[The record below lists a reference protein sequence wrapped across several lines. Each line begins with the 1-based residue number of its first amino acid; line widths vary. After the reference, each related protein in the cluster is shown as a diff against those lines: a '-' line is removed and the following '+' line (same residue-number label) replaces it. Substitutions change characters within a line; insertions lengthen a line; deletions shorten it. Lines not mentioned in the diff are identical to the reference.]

1 MKKLLLLA
9 LTVGIIASSCTK
21 VKDILTVKAIYNA
34 NAFTE
39 KNCDQLTGLKS
50 LNSLDAVNVTF
61 VNHSKRQL
69 HINWIDY
76 SGSEVSYKDLE
87 DGDSWTIPTYLTH
100 VWIIRKTDNACST
113 ILIPKTGA
121 GRDETVSFGEQ

>member
-1 MKKLLLLA
+1 MKKLLLLSIV
-9 LTVGIIASSCTK
+9 LGIIAASCSK

-39 KNCDQLTGLKS
+39 TNCDQLSGQKS
-50 LNSLDAVNVTF
+50 LNSLNPIDITF
-61 VNHSKRQL
+61 TNHCKREL

-76 SGSEVSYKDLE
+76 NGSEVSYKDLA
-87 DGDSWTIPTYLTH
+87 DGDSWTVPTYFTH
-100 VWIIRKTDNACST
+100 VWIIRKTDGACST

-121 GRDETVSFGEQ
+121 GRTETVSFGEK

>member
-9 LTVGIIASSCTK
+9 LTTGIIAASCSK

-39 KNCDQLTGLKS
+39 TNCDQMSGLKS
-50 LNSLDAVNVTF
+50 QNSLTPIDVTF
-61 VNHSKRQL
+61 TNHSKRTL
-69 HINWIDY
+69 HINWLDY
-76 SGSEVSYKDLE
+76 NGSEVSYKDLA

-100 VWIIRKTDNACST
+100 PWVIRKTDNACST

-121 GRDETVSFGEQ
+121 GRTETVSFGEQ